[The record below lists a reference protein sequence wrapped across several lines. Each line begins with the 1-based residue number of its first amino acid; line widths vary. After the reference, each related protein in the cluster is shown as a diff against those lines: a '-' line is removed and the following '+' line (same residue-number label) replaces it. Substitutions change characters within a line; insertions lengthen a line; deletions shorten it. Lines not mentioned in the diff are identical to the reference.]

1 VLSPKTTTTTTTGKK
16 LYCIQLYTETTDY
29 RLQIRE
35 GMGISMHANRNMGKD
50 EIIMTSPTGPSNH
63 QTLLQASTSSLSPER
78 TAFAQ
83 RFVEWQKLYGRTD
96 RPGASGYGLSF
107 TVDDFSYVPDQHR
120 IEDHILPTES
130 NPSYHMELY
139 ENDVVIVEFISPND
153 NTSSSSSSLLPPERR
168 FEILDFDEALVEDCE
183 ENYDPKIMKRPTSL
197 CGCEARCL
205 EVRKI
210 HHAVSF

>member
-1 VLSPKTTTTTTTGKK
+1 
-16 LYCIQLYTETTDY
+16 
-29 RLQIRE
+29 
-35 GMGISMHANRNMGKD
+35 MGISMHANRSMGKD
-50 EIIMTSPTGPSNH
+50 EIIMKSPTGPSNH
-63 QTLLQASTSSLSPER
+63 QTLLQASSSSLSPER

-107 TVDDFSYVPDQHR
+107 TVDDFSYVPEDHR

-130 NPSYHMELY
+130 NPSYFMELY
-139 ENDVVIVEFISPND
+139 ENDVVIVEFISPNNNSDSDSDSGD
-153 NTSSSSSSLLPPERR
+153 NTTSSSSSSSLPPERR

-197 CGCEARCL
+197 CGCETRCL
-205 EVRKI
+205 EVRNG
-210 HHAVSF
+210 HHAISF